1 MDDKKVRKG
10 WKQYWLCAT
19 SLILFACLGC
29 TEAYPQPSGERP
41 EVGTRVSIV
50 EVLSGMKERQGER
63 VTIRGVLSKAEGGY
77 ALYAGRREAAY
88 ENKKYGLWLGE
99 LSYEQVF
106 MNDRLENMDAWYV
119 EVTGKLNQQE
129 RGPGGEYFCEIQ
141 EVEIVDTLEIQS
153 DDYEGYRGGEWA
165 ERPFEEDIK
174 FDRDVLS
181 WEEKYA
187 EYFEEQNR

>member
-1 MDDKKVRKG
+1 
-10 WKQYWLCAT
+10 
-19 SLILFACLGC
+19 
-29 TEAYPQPSGERP
+29 
-41 EVGTRVSIV
+41 
-50 EVLSGMKERQGER
+50 MKERQGER

-129 RGPGGEYFCEIQ
+129 RGPGGEYYAQIDN
-141 EVEIVDTLEIQS
+141 VECVDTLEIQE
-153 DDYEGYRGGEWA
+153 EGYWVSDQGYY
-165 ERPFEEDIK
+165 PFEEYVK